1 MEGAAAVLE
10 ARQEPPELMGD
21 QVVAVVQ
28 ALRLL
33 EAQAVQVIRHPFPHR
48 KEIQVV
54 LEVPPQMEAEVAAEP
69 VKTAVVAQQG

>member
-1 MEGAAAVLE
+1 
-10 ARQEPPELMGD
+10 
-21 QVVAVVQ
+21 
-28 ALRLL
+28 
-33 EAQAVQVIRHPFPHR
+33 VQVIRHPFPHR